1 MNHLSAKILARHALR
16 LLWIAVRLAAV
27 FVMMRQ
33 GATFVYQGF

>member
-1 MNHLSAKILARHALR
+1 MNPSKPVVVVLR

-27 FVMMRQ
+27 FVMIRQ

>member
-1 MNHLSAKILARHALR
+1 MSESKAIFVTRYGLR

-27 FVMMRQ
+27 FVFIRE